1 VATCMGHVAIY
12 VILMVIGV
20 ISLTTIYPL
29 NIPKK
34 EHEKGFIT
42 IITIIFATKKIFM
55 NKKEYDL
62 LIVGAGIYG
71 ASDDLGR
78 RA

>member
-1 VATCMGHVAIY
+1 M
-12 VILMVIGV
+12 
-20 ISLTTIYPL
+20 
-29 NIPKK
+29 
-34 EHEKGFIT
+34 
-42 IITIIFATKKIFM
+42 IIFAIKKFFM

>member
-1 VATCMGHVAIY
+1 MT
-12 VILMVIGV
+12 
-20 ISLTTIYPL
+20 
-29 NIPKK
+29 
-34 EHEKGFIT
+34 
-42 IITIIFATKKIFM
+42 M
-55 NKKEYDL
+55 NTKKEYDL

>member
-1 VATCMGHVAIY
+1 MTFAR
-12 VILMVIGV
+12 
-20 ISLTTIYPL
+20 
-29 NIPKK
+29 KK
-34 EHEKGFIT
+34 L
-42 IITIIFATKKIFM
+42 FM

-78 RA
+78 RV

>member
-1 VATCMGHVAIY
+1 M
-12 VILMVIGV
+12 
-20 ISLTTIYPL
+20 
-29 NIPKK
+29 
-34 EHEKGFIT
+34 
-42 IITIIFATKKIFM
+42 IIFAIKKIFM
-55 NKKEYDL
+55 NKYDL